1 MEDVTN
7 DVIEQWKKKK

>member
-7 DVIEQWKKKK
+7 DLME